1 MLLWLQNLHGA
12 GGGDVQYPEA
22 NSTYPTA
29 GGWLDPD
36 LYAWKQR
43 RLQEEEDKRKD
54 EIALLEAEIATVE
67 PVTAVKQ
74 ATISDVDAKAA
85 RAIQIEARLAEI
97 RAEALRVVELE
108 LEAIQRD
115 DEEVLLAIL
124 MAL

>member
-1 MLLWLQNLHGA
+1 MLLWLENLGGA
-12 GGGDVQYPEA
+12 GGGEIQYP
-22 NSTYPTA
+22 NS
-29 GGWLDPD
+29 GGWLDAD

-43 RLQEEEDKRKD
+43 RLQEEEDKRQE

-74 ATISDVDAKAA
+74 ATISDGEAKAA

-97 RAEALRVVELE
+97 RAEALRVVEME

-115 DEEVLLAIL
+115 DEEVLLAII